1 MCASPERSALNKP
14 GLLAYT
20 RVYPVIRKVSDPQ
33 SCFYVDFILK
43 FTTIITISPP
53 MQFPSLAGITTSEL
67 SSQTRQPDGGVV
79 WGREVA
85 WYGQV
90 P

>member
-1 MCASPERSALNKP
+1 MCASPERSALNKL

-20 RVYPVIRKVSDPQ
+20 RVYPVIRKGSNPQ
-33 SCFYVDFILK
+33 KYFYVNFIPK
-43 FTTIITISPP
+43 FTTIITISPL
-53 MQFPSLAGITTSEL
+53 MQFPSLVGIATSEL
-67 SSQTRQPDGGVV
+67 SSQTRQPDDGVV